1 LYRLE
6 VALQGLAKALSRRA
20 CGVCWLL
27 CDGGTII
34 SSSSAHASLSLL
46 LLLELKIQESEAL
59 LPLVG
64 CLLSLPLFFG
74 LLLLHLR
81 LRLRSILI
89 MYTALVP

>member
-6 VALQGLAKALSRRA
+6 VALQGLAQALSRRT

-27 CDGGTII
+27 CNGDTIT
-34 SSSSAHASLSLL
+34 SSSSARASPPLL
-46 LLLELKIQESEAL
+46 LLLELKIQASEAL

-64 CLLSLPLFFG
+64 CLLSLPLLLC
-74 LLLLHLR
+74 LLLLRLR

-89 MYTALVP
+89 MYAVLSP